1 MQIFQK
7 NKQSIFCGVNE
18 VLELLKI
25 STGYF
30 DKNKWIDKSEELKI
44 KYVKEGKEINS
55 WESVM
60 HITGPYVYFVHLES
74 IYLGILSRR
83 TLVASNV
90 RRIINVAQNKPVIFF
105 GDRFDYFLNQAGD
118 GYAANIGGIN
128 GVCTEAQGSWFG
140 GKVTGTIPHS
150 LIAINNGKTLEAV
163 EQFTRHIKNTNA
175 IALVDFENDCL
186 KTSLEVARK
195 FKKKL
200 WGVRVD
206 TAENMI
212 DESLKKRKLLGVNP
226 DLIKLLRK
234 ALDQEGFQ
242 YVKIICS
249 GGFNEEKVKLFE
261 KEKTPVDIY
270 GIGSSILKGSNDFTA
285 DIVKVENKL
294 ISKVGRKF
302 KLIK

>member
-1 MQIFQK
+1 MKFFKDKNIIHKIRKGDYSALYFNRTKEILLKEKNFKNATMQIFQK

-118 GYAANIGGIN
+118 LKMIVLKQA
-128 GVCTEAQGSWFG
+128 S
-140 GKVTGTIPHS
+140 KS
-150 LIAINNGKTLEAV
+150 
-163 EQFTRHIKNTNA
+163 R
-175 IALVDFENDCL
+175 EN
-186 KTSLEVARK
+186 
-195 FKKKL
+195 
-200 WGVRVD
+200 
-206 TAENMI
+206 
-212 DESLKKRKLLGVNP
+212 LKKNYGV
-226 DLIKLLRK
+226 
-234 ALDQEGFQ
+234 
-242 YVKIICS
+242 
-249 GGFNEEKVKLFE
+249 
-261 KEKTPVDIY
+261 
-270 GIGSSILKGSNDFTA
+270 
-285 DIVKVENKL
+285 
-294 ISKVGRKF
+294 
-302 KLIK
+302 